1 MKEMTAILLILI
13 AVIGIISIIIVKL
26 FYRDKEKDEEKEK
39 LEEFINSTKADY
51 DNERRKRVRKTN
63 RREYTQAQNYAN
75 TIDSSNRIKV
85 GDLSEDEDYVETGK
99 VGGTTALLRQRAKAM
114 EEAPKKQVRRVR
126 KPKPAPVEQVPRT
139 PDRVKTQMNKEEE
152 VVAFQE
158 PIKPEHTATINS
170 AKQAEKQP
178 VARQVPMTEKQ
189 KEFIASDANKLVVE
203 DGEGSVKVVK
213 SVKPADTIEEIK
225 EAAKIEESAKTETD
239 EIVEKAESET
249 AKLIE
254 KIEEAKEEIAVLEDD
269 EDKAEE
275 KVAKVAE
282 EAKEEAAK
290 VKEEAKEEAPKIE
303 STIEKIKQASEAKE
317 EAKEETAEPVK
328 EEPAIETKVKVEEK
342 PKAEEIIVEKAPKAE
357 DLETDDVYHDDLHIL
372 LNKDAVV
379 EEKDESPENEFV
391 TINSDDEVPST
402 GNELIN
408 SAIKSIRNFRKANVP
423 EKPVVVETK
432 DDIVPDDYAQDLGD
446 GIEYIGDT
454 ITITPIHE
462 EERDLANNQPNEDV
476 DKIYKEINKES
487 YNKTD
492 DEELSESFEDVTDE
506 TSEKDANV
514 YTKEDYKKVER
525 QEAEKKRRAENTKKI
540 LGSKGI
546 SEEELRQRAE
556 AKERSKRARKAAV
569 AEPVEEGQKT
579 LMMHKARNDVE
590 EVYINGTLFELKVG
604 QIVMFD
610 IKGETYSSQILRL
623 KPGYIGVRYRSKNI
637 WVKSN
642 SVKKI
647 LR

>member
-178 VARQVPMTEKQ
+178 VARQVPMTKKQ

-203 DGEGSVKVVK
+203 DSEGSVKVVK

-225 EAAKIEESAKTETD
+225 EAAKIEEESAKTETD

-254 KIEEAKEEIAVLEDD
+254 KIEEAKEEIA
-269 EDKAEE
+269 
-275 KVAKVAE
+275 
-282 EAKEEAAK
+282 
-290 VKEEAKEEAPKIE
+290 
-303 STIEKIKQASEAKE
+303 
-317 EAKEETAEPVK
+317 
-328 EEPAIETKVKVEEK
+328 
-342 PKAEEIIVEKAPKAE
+342 
-357 DLETDDVYHDDLHIL
+357 
-372 LNKDAVV
+372 
-379 EEKDESPENEFV
+379 
-391 TINSDDEVPST
+391 
-402 GNELIN
+402 
-408 SAIKSIRNFRKANVP
+408 
-423 EKPVVVETK
+423 
-432 DDIVPDDYAQDLGD
+432 
-446 GIEYIGDT
+446 
-454 ITITPIHE
+454 
-462 EERDLANNQPNEDV
+462 
-476 DKIYKEINKES
+476 
-487 YNKTD
+487 
-492 DEELSESFEDVTDE
+492 
-506 TSEKDANV
+506 
-514 YTKEDYKKVER
+514 
-525 QEAEKKRRAENTKKI
+525 
-540 LGSKGI
+540 
-546 SEEELRQRAE
+546 
-556 AKERSKRARKAAV
+556 
-569 AEPVEEGQKT
+569 
-579 LMMHKARNDVE
+579 
-590 EVYINGTLFELKVG
+590 
-604 QIVMFD
+604 
-610 IKGETYSSQILRL
+610 
-623 KPGYIGVRYRSKNI
+623 
-637 WVKSN
+637 
-642 SVKKI
+642 
-647 LR
+647 